1 MSILSS
7 LFGNKAANK
16 SLLSRDKIINMLQTS
31 PEKLAEFE
39 AYYQTQVLP
48 NLEPDIDNMFNVNA
62 KQATAMSKQE
72 NLLSSDD
79 IDKMV
84 NNIVNELLTKTDT
97 WCYDRCDPESN
108 NNIRHLDVTNTTQVT
123 LEEINSL
130 PKELQPQLTGSL
142 MCADIPHESGPSL
155 LFMLKK
161 MQETKNPNTK
171 RDLYHHFRQGLDI
184 LDLDPITYEMIGT
197 NQNSMGHWLPQLITA
212 NTDKNFFQIPSTTIV
227 KVPLTLL
234 QLTRNEFGSLTPTT
248 KAIVN
253 QWAIKAF
260 GLNPE
265 QDYFVKTGTYS
276 SKFDFRNCRVCD
288 PKEVLEIGEYLL
300 YIHFSALQMASP
312 LCTPCIYGVSTTNEW
327 VVREYIPD
335 KENNP
340 VIYKGLPLH
349 TEYRVFIDCD
359 TNEIL
364 GVQPY
369 WEPETMKKR
378 FDEHR
383 DGHDEHDA
391 IVYRA
396 YENTLMARYY
406 ENVDTVLFR
415 TKELLQDLHLSGQW
429 SLDIMQNG
437 DEFWLIDMAL
447 AENSAGYDKVVDP
460 ALRHPRTENWLP
472 VIK

>member
-1 MSILSS
+1 MFNLSN
-7 LFGNKAANK
+7 LFKKN
-16 SLLSRDKIINMLQTS
+16 SDVFLQRDEIAKMLKTS
-31 PEKLAEFE
+31 PSKLAEFE
-39 AYYQTQVLP
+39 KYYQTQVLP
-48 NLEPDIDNMFNVNA
+48 NLEPDVDNMFNINA
-62 KQATAMSKQE
+62 KQAAAMSKQE

-79 IDKMV
+79 IDKMI
-84 NNIVNELLTKTDT
+84 NNIVNELLAKTNT

-108 NNIRHLDVTNTTQVT
+108 NNIRHLDVANTTQVT
-123 LEEINSL
+123 LDEINSL
-130 PKELQPQLTGSL
+130 PKELRPQLTGTL
-142 MCADIPHESGPSL
+142 MSADIPHESGPSL

-161 MQETKNPNTK
+161 MQETNNPNMK

-197 NQNSMGHWLPQLITA
+197 NPISMGHWLPQLIAA
-212 NTDKNFFQIPSTTIV
+212 NTDKDFFQIPSTTIV

-312 LCTPCIYGVSTTNEW
+312 LNKPCIYGVSTTNEW

-340 VIYKGLPLH
+340 IIYKGLPLH
-349 TEYRVFIDCD
+349 TEYRVFIDCND
-359 TNEIL
+359 KTVL
-364 GVQPY
+364 DCVPY
-369 WEPETMKKR
+369 WDPDVMKKR
-378 FDEHR
+378 FEENR
-383 DGHDEHDA
+383 DGHDIHDYISYKA
-391 IVYRA
+391 H
-396 YENTLMARYY
+396 EETLMSRY
-406 ENVDTVLFR
+406 EQNKNTIIAKVA
-415 TKELLQDLHLSGQW
+415 ELLPDLDLKGQW

-437 DEFWLIDMAL
+437 DDFWLIDMAL
-447 AENSAGYDKVVDP
+447 AELSAGYTKAVP
-460 ALRHPRTENWLP
+460 IEKRRPSKENWLP
-472 VIK
+472 EL